1 MTEDVNKS
9 CEGDQKPVDKI
20 RPGFL
25 VLAYVATAFG
35 IAGVFLPLLPATPF
49 LLVAVWS
56 ASRGSPRVHDWIYR
70 QPQFAR
76 ILNDWH
82 EQGAVPLSAKYV
94 ASAMMTFSWLFLL
107 LTGYGWAALL
117 GMSGFF
123 VCVGTFL
130 WTRPNPVS
138 KNRGH

>member
-1 MTEDVNKS
+1 MTEDVNET
-9 CEGDQKPVDKI
+9 CEDDQKPVDKL

-49 LLVAVWS
+49 LLVAVW
-56 ASRGSPRVHDWIYR
+56 AAARGSPRVHDWIYR

-76 ILNDWH
+76 ILKNWH
-82 EQGAVPLSAKYV
+82 EQGAVPLSAKFL
-94 ASAMMTFSWLFLL
+94 ASAMMAFSWIFLL

-117 GMSGFF
+117 GMSVFF
-123 VCVGTFL
+123 ICIGTFL
-130 WTRPNPVS
+130 WTRPNPTS
-138 KNRGH
+138 KNGEL

>member
-1 MTEDVNKS
+1 MTENSNEACEDNPAPENKT
-9 CEGDQKPVDKI
+9 
-20 RPGFL
+20 RPGFV

-35 IAGVFLPLLPATPF
+35 IAGIFLPLLPATPF

-82 EQGAVPLSAKYV
+82 EQGAVPLSAKFV
-94 ASAMMTFSWLFLL
+94 ASAMMVFSWLFLL
-107 LTGYGWAALL
+107 LTGYGWTVLL
-117 GMSGFF
+117 GLAVFF
-123 VCVGTFL
+123 ACIGTFL
-130 WTRPNPVS
+130 WTRPNPDS
-138 KNRGH
+138 EK

>member
-1 MTEDVNKS
+1 MTEDVNET
-9 CEGDQKPVDKI
+9 CENDQKPADKL

-49 LLVAVWS
+49 LLVAVWA

-76 ILNDWH
+76 ILHGWH
-82 EQGAVPLSAKYV
+82 EQGAVPFSAKCV
-94 ASAMMTFSWLFLL
+94 ASAMMAFSWLFLL
-107 LTGYGWAALL
+107 LTGYGWIVLL
-117 GMSGFF
+117 GLSLFF
-123 VCVGTFL
+123 ACVGTFL
-130 WTRPNPVS
+130 WTRPNPTS
-138 KNRGH
+138 ENEEH

>member
-1 MTEDVNKS
+1 MTEDVN
-9 CEGDQKPVDKI
+9 ETRENDQKPVDKV

-70 QPQFAR
+70 QPRFAR

-82 EQGAVPLSAKYV
+82 EQGAVPLSAKCV
-94 ASAMMTFSWLFLL
+94 ASAMMVFSWLFML
-107 LTGYGWAALL
+107 LTGYGWVALL
-117 GMSGFF
+117 GLGVFF
-123 VCVGTFL
+123 VCVGAFL
-130 WTRPNPVS
+130 WTRPNPTTE
-138 KNRGH
+138 NRKR

>member
-1 MTEDVNKS
+1 MTEDVNDTRKDDR
-9 CEGDQKPVDKI
+9 EPVDKV

-56 ASRGSPRVHDWIYR
+56 ASRGSPRVHGWIYR

-76 ILNDWH
+76 ILHAWH
-82 EQGAVPLSAKYV
+82 EQGAVPLSAKCV
-94 ASAMMTFSWLFLL
+94 ASTMMIFSWLFLL
-107 LTGYGWAALL
+107 LTGYSWAVLFGL
-117 GMSGFF
+117 GVFF

-130 WTRPNPVS
+130 WTRPNPAPE
-138 KNRGH
+138 NREH

>member
-1 MTEDVNKS
+1 MTEDVNET
-9 CEGDQKPVDKI
+9 CEDEQKPADKV
-20 RPGFL
+20 RPGLL

-82 EQGAVPLSAKYV
+82 EQGAVPVSAKCV
-94 ASAMMTFSWLFLL
+94 ASAMMVFSWLFLL
-107 LTGYGWAALL
+107 LTGHGWVALFGL
-117 GMSGFF
+117 GVFF
-123 VCVGTFL
+123 ACVATFL
-130 WTRPNPVS
+130 WTRPNPATES
-138 KNRGH
+138 R

>member
-9 CEGDQKPVDKI
+9 CEDDQKPVDKV

-94 ASAMMTFSWLFLL
+94 ASAMMAFSWLFLL

-117 GMSGFF
+117 GMGGFF

-130 WTRPNPVS
+130 WTRPNSAS

>member
-1 MTEDVNKS
+1 MTEDVNKT
-9 CEGDQKPVDKI
+9 CEDHQKPVDKV

-76 ILNDWH
+76 ILKDWH
-82 EQGAVPLSAKYV
+82 EQGAVPLSAKCV
-94 ASAMMTFSWLFLL
+94 ASAMMAFSWLFLL
-107 LTGYGWAALL
+107 LTGHGWAALL
-117 GMSGFF
+117 GLGVFL
-123 VCVGTFL
+123 VGVGTFL
-130 WTRPNPVS
+130 WTRPNPAS
-138 KNRGH
+138 KNREH